1 MAEPFETAPSGG
13 EKVAA
18 SHHEDLKSNAH
29 QAAERGH
36 AATDMYV
43 HAGGEVGSIADIA

>member
-1 MAEPFETAPSGG
+1 MAEPFDPVPSSGD
-13 EKVAA
+13 EKIAV

-36 AATDMYV
+36 AATDMYAPSTSLV
-43 HAGGEVGSIADIA
+43 RCDR